1 MSHTLVSGFIGQRGL
16 TSELVAMIVD
26 DDVHVV
32 KGLPDQE
39 HRVLYSWKIWWGL

>member
-26 DDVHVV
+26 DVHVV